1 MTFLSPEFKHED
13 LLKIAPKDLP
23 ALAGEVRQEIIRTV
37 SENGGHIGS
46 SLGVVELT
54 IAMLRCFNPVQD
66 RIIFDVGH
74 QSYPYKLLTDRADRF
89 STLRLKDG
97 LSGFPRRSESP
108 CDHFNTGHSST
119 SWARTGTSS
128 PSSGTPPSSTGW
140 RSKP

>member
-23 ALAGEVRQEIIRTV
+23 ALASEVRQEIIRTV

-89 STLRLKDG
+89 STLRPVSYTHLT
-97 LSGFPRRSESP
+97 LPTNSRV
-108 CDHFNTGHSST
+108 
-119 SWARTGTSS
+119 
-128 PSSGTPPSSTGW
+128 
-140 RSKP
+140 